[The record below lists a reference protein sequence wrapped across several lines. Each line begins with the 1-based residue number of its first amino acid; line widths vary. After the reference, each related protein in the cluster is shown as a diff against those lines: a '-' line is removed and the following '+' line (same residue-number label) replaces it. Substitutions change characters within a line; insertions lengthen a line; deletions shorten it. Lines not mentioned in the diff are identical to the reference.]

1 MTQWMA
7 AVALAALITGGCS
20 GAPGDEAGAPKAE
33 AAAAPTSCADDGERL
48 ALTGLCAGRAVA
60 YLNMD
65 ASGSAQAPDGCEW
78 KVMEAQ
84 MPDGV
89 LLYRGLKCDAGETKL
104 EFSGG
109 AERGELKLVSSAYLG
124 KIDEPPAYV
133 LVYPIEGDARQA
145 VTARARGAIA
155 DPAEAARC
163 SARPARGKGWPSDA
177 LVVDVA
183 GGESQTGPRS
193 ACGDLGL
200 NDELAAFWR
209 VSQGYGWY
217 FQMGQA
223 DMEIDPGSFT
233 LMTKRPDGSWGAM
246 GSQPSTNP

>member
-1 MTQWMA
+1 MTKWISA
-7 AVALAALITGGCS
+7 IALSALALAGCKD
-20 GAPGDEAGAPKAE
+20 APREEAE
-33 AAAAPTSCADDGERL
+33 APVRPAAAEACADDGPRL
-48 ALTGLCAGRAVA
+48 ALTGLCEGRAVN

-65 ASGSAQAPDGCEW
+65 ASASPPATDGCEW
-78 KVMEAQ
+78 KVMETQ

-104 EFSGG
+104 AFSGG
-109 AERGELKLVSSAYLG
+109 AGRGELKLVSSAYLG

-133 LVYPIEGDARQA
+133 LVYPVEGDARQG
-145 VTARARGAIA
+145 VTERTRQAIGDA
-155 DPAEAARC
+155 AEAARC
-163 SARPARGKGWPSDA
+163 SARPVKGKGWPSDA
-177 LVVDVA
+177 LVVDVL
-183 GGESQTGPRS
+183 GGETQPGPRS
-193 ACGDLGL
+193 ACGDLGV

-233 LMTKRPDGSWGAM
+233 LMTKQPDGSWGAM
-246 GSQPSTNP
+246 